1 MHLQKSFFIVS
12 CFLFLCLLSL
22 NAQTDS
28 LQGKSY
34 EELIKLYEST
44 LFKNPY
50 NARTYAYAANKLAE
64 KERNL
69 QKLGW
74 STFHIAYANSF
85 IPSYEEAME
94 GIEKSI
100 IIAEKIDDNFLL
112 FKNHN
117 LKGNVLSETD
127 KEFKALDEY
136 KIAKKYADLTGDP
149 LNKIVVAVNVAY
161 IKKIHK
167 DHKEAIK
174 IYKENLNI
182 LDKLKTSNPKKDTYK
197 KQILFNLSDCY
208 LRIKKPTIANE
219 YNDLALSICSDKE
232 APVLFNSLL
241 MNKAIAHFQKKE
253 YDSSMVIA
261 KKVIAYFSSI
271 HQEERLMIPY
281 FYLGRNYFKKEKFK
295 EAIRFLEK
303 ANDIIRKNKIAYS
316 DQKDGYEILYE
327 SYNKLGDSIKAVKYL
342 NIYLKLDKK
351 ADSINID
358 LNNKIHNEIDIVPLQ
373 EEIDSLGSYTNYL
386 YGASILL
393 LLVLIGF
400 VVWFKLKQK
409 QNKVRF
415 QELLVTIELLEQ
427 DKKNTT
433 PEVVVKEA
441 SSTVTDE
448 NALQILKN
456 LAVFEEKELY
466 LRQDCNLA
474 YVAKKLK
481 TNTTYLSN
489 VINTYKEKSFKSYL
503 SELRINAA
511 LIKLKND
518 EKLRSYTIKAIA
530 EEFGFKRS
538 ETFSRAFK
546 TQTNMYPSNYIKNID
561 NHIDT

>member
-1 MHLQKSFFIVS
+1 MHLKKSLLFVIS
-12 CFLFLCLLSL
+12 FLFFCSLSL

-34 EELIKLYEST
+34 EELIGLYENA
-44 LFKNPY
+44 LFKNPHT
-50 NARTYAYAANKLAE
+50 AKTYALAANKIAK
-64 KERNL
+64 KENNSK
-69 QKLGW
+69 KLGW

-85 IPSYEEAME
+85 IPLHEEAME

-100 IIAEKIDDNFLL
+100 VIAKKIEDNFLL

-117 LKGNVLSETD
+117 LRGNVLSETE

-149 LNKIVVAVNVAY
+149 LNKIVVSVNIAY

-167 DHKEAIK
+167 DHDEAIE
-174 IYKENLNI
+174 IYKENLI
-182 LDKLKTSNPKKDTYK
+182 TLDNLKTSDPKKETYK

-208 LRIKKPTIANE
+208 LRINKPKIANK
-219 YNDLALSICSDKE
+219 YNDLALKICSKKD
-232 APVLFNSLL
+232 APALYHLLL
-241 MNKAIAHFQKKE
+241 MNKAIAYCQSKE
-253 YDSSMVIA
+253 HDSSITIA
-261 KKVIAYFSSI
+261 KKAVKYYTNIN
-271 HQEERLMIPY
+271 QEERLVVPY
-281 FYLGRNYFKKEKFK
+281 FYLGKNYYKKNNFK
-295 EAIRFLEK
+295 EAIYYLEK
-303 ANDIIRKNKIAYS
+303 ANNIIKRNKIVYS
-316 DQKDGYEILYE
+316 DQKDGYEILYKC
-327 SYNKLGDSIKAVKYL
+327 YDTLGNSKKATKSFDL
-342 NIYLKLDKK
+342 YLKLDKK
-351 ADSINID
+351 ADSINLDVND
-358 LNNKIHNEIDIVPLQ
+358 LMHDHELAPLQ
-373 EEIDSLGSYTNYL
+373 DEINSLGTYTKYL
-386 YGASILL
+386 YGASAILL
-393 LLVLIGF
+393 LSLFGF
-400 VVWFKLKQK
+400 FIWYKRKQQ
-409 QNKVRF
+409 QNKIRF
-415 QELLVTIELLEQ
+415 QELLVTIEQLEK
-427 DKKNTT
+427 DKENTT
-433 PEVVVKEA
+433 PEVVAKEV
-441 SSTVTDE
+441 SNTVTDE

-466 LRQDCNLA
+466 LRQDCNLS

-518 EKLRSYTIKAIA
+518 DKLRSYTIKAIA

-546 TQTNMYPSNYIKNID
+546 AQTNMYPSNYIKNLE
-561 NHIDT
+561 NQSNT